1 MKFYCAIWLTL
12 ILPFATS
19 LFLDTE
25 PSVREIMT
33 SQDLVYTKLG
43 PVKSKSKT
51 AKRNFKAELRD
62 VYKVIKHTVDSS
74 YVELNW
80 TVCPAGNCP
89 TVGQYEEGT
98 PYYKKID
105 TFISLA
111 KRRKATL

>member
-12 ILPFATS
+12 ILPFATWS
-19 LFLDTE
+19 ISDTE

-51 AKRNFKAELRD
+51 AKRNFTAELRD
-62 VYKVIKHTVDSS
+62 VYRVIKYTADSS
-74 YVELNW
+74 YVELDW
-80 TVCPAGNCP
+80 TLCPDGNCP